1 MNIYT
6 IVHAN
11 GSVDIVKG
19 TKLEYNKETGQT
31 MIYES
36 KSLCS
41 LYSLAAVVPATSFVR
56 LQEKQANE
64 ATGA

>member
-1 MNIYT
+1 MNKYT
-6 IVHAN
+6 VVHAN

-36 KSLCS
+36 ESLCS
-41 LYSLAAVVPATSFVR
+41 LYNLVAVVPPTSFVK
-56 LQEKQANE
+56 LQENQNSE
-64 ATGA
+64 TTGA